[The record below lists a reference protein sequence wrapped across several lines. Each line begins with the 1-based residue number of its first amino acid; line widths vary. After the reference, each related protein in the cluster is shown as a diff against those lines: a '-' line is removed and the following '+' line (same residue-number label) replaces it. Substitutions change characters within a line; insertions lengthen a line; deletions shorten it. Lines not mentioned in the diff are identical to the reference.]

1 MSVVG
6 IITNSSNIIE
16 LENKLNI
23 IVINEKSIENMK
35 NVKFDIV
42 IIYQETK
49 QNENI
54 KQLISTCK
62 YLVINTDIKEN
73 LKLLEGIDISETTI
87 ITYGFNRKSSIT
99 IVSNEN
105 DEIILEIQREIN
117 NLKDE
122 KIECQEIKLQNNL
135 EKNQIYLAISMKILE
150 VLLKI

>member
-117 NLKDE
+117 NLKGE

-135 EKNQIYLAISMKILE
+135 EKNHIYLAISLKILE
-150 VLLKI
+150 ILKEI

>member
-117 NLKDE
+117 NLKGE

-135 EKNQIYLAISMKILE
+135 EKNHIYLAISLKILE
-150 VLLKI
+150 ILEKI

>member
-16 LENKLNI
+16 LEKKLNI

-42 IIYQETK
+42 IIYQEAK

-73 LKLLEGIDISETTI
+73 LKLLEGIELSETTI
-87 ITYGFNRKSSIT
+87 ITYGFNRK
-99 IVSNEN
+99 
-105 DEIILEIQREIN
+105 
-117 NLKDE
+117 
-122 KIECQEIKLQNNL
+122 
-135 EKNQIYLAISMKILE
+135 
-150 VLLKI
+150 

>member
-54 KQLISTCK
+54 KIGRAH
-62 YLVINTDIKEN
+62 V
-73 LKLLEGIDISETTI
+73 
-87 ITYGFNRKSSIT
+87 
-99 IVSNEN
+99 
-105 DEIILEIQREIN
+105 
-117 NLKDE
+117 
-122 KIECQEIKLQNNL
+122 
-135 EKNQIYLAISMKILE
+135 
-150 VLLKI
+150 